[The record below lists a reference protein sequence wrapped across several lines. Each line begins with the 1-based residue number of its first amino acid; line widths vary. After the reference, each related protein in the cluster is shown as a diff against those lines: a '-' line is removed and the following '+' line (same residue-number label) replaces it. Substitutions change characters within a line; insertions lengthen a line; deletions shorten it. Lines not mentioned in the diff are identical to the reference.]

1 MPPKKHI
8 FVQKQRVMKKI
19 IKKAAPAPRRD
30 KRLTCLVN
38 EKENEIIDNY
48 LQRYNIRNK
57 STWMRETILWFI
69 YTRAE
74 TDYPTLF
81 SDHEMRR

>member
-1 MPPKKHI
+1 
-8 FVQKQRVMKKI
+8 MKKI
-19 IKKAAPAPRRD
+19 IKRAATTKKRD

-69 YTRAE
+69 YTRTEA
-74 TDYPTLF
+74 DYPTLF